1 MSAHETGAGAPRRPL
16 RLWPGV
22 AAAVLILLLRFVVP
36 LVLPDTAGLGV
47 IAGAAG
53 GLVIL
58 LWWLLFSRAP
68 WPERAGAIAL
78 MIAAAAATRLIVH
91 PSIAGGM
98 MGYMLYVMAIPSTLS
113 LTFVGWAVA
122 ARHLSG
128 TRRWVTMV
136 AAIVLGCGV
145 WTLARTEGVTGG
157 GAAQLAWRWTP
168 TPEQRLLAQQSQA
181 PTAPAPQPVPAPR
194 AAPAPTPSEEVPTA
208 PGDVKAP
215 DTTASP
221 PPPAAPAA
229 RAPRWAGFRGA
240 ARDGSVSG
248 VRLDTDWSAAPPVE
262 VWRRKVGPGWS
273 SFAVDGELVFTQ
285 EQRGE
290 EEVVAAYRIATG
302 APVWTHRDPVRFYE
316 SNGGAGPR
324 ATPAVHGGRVY
335 TMGATGVVNA
345 LDAGTGE
352 RIWSRNAETDTG
364 ATRPGWGFA
373 GSPLVV
379 GDAVIVAASGRLIAY
394 DLATGDP
401 RWTRTTGGGGYSS
414 PHLATIDGVEQV
426 LLASGGGV
434 TGFSPGDGRVL
445 WEHKGTGGVSILQP
459 ALVAGHDV
467 LAAAGDMMGGTGI
480 QRLALSRQ
488 AGTWFVQERWS
499 SRGLKPYFSDFVE
512 HSGFAFGFDG
522 TILSCIDLET
532 GERRWKGGRYGAG
545 QMLLLRDQDL
555 LLVLSEEGAL
565 ALVRAA
571 ADQFTEVARFKA
583 IEGKTW
589 NHPVLAGDLLLVRN
603 GEEMAAFRLPLA
615 VR

>member
-22 AAAVLILLLRFVVP
+22 AAAALILLLRFIVP

-53 GLVIL
+53 AVIVL

-78 MIAAAAATRLIVH
+78 MIAAAAATSLVVH

-98 MGYMLYVMAIPSTLS
+98 MGYMLFVMAIPSTLS

-157 GAAQLAWRWTP
+157 GAAQLAWRWAP
-168 TPEQRLLAQQSQA
+168 TPEQRLLAQEPQA
-181 PTAPAPQPVPAPR
+181 PAAPAPQPVREPRVAPVPA
-194 AAPAPTPSEEVPTA
+194 ASDEVPATVDA
-208 PGDVKAP
+208 AKRPGPIA
-215 DTTASP
+215 P
-221 PPPAAPAA
+221 PPPAVAPV
-229 RAPRWAGFRGA
+229 RKAPKWAGFRGA
-240 ARDGSVSG
+240 SRDGAVRA
-248 VRLDTDWSAAPPVE
+248 VRLATDWSAAPPVE
-262 VWRRKVGPGWS
+262 IWRRKVGPGWS
-273 SFAVDGELVFTQ
+273 SFAVDGELIFTQ

-290 EEVVAAYRIATG
+290 EEIVAAYRIATG
-302 APVWTHRDPVRFYE
+302 TPVWTHRDPVRFYE

-324 ATPAVHGGRVY
+324 ATPAVQGGRVY

-345 LDAGTGE
+345 LDAETGE

-426 LLASGGGV
+426 LLASGGGLTSV
-434 TGFSPGDGRVL
+434 APEDGRVL
-445 WEHKGTGGVSILQP
+445 WEHKGPGGVSILQP

-488 AGTWFVQERWS
+488 SGTWAVQERWS

-512 HSGFAFGFDG
+512 HRGAVFGFDG

-545 QMLLLRDQDL
+545 QMLLLADQDL
-555 LLVLSEEGAL
+555 LLVLSEDGEL

-571 ADQFTEVARFKA
+571 TDQFTEVARFKA

-589 NHPVLAGDLLLVRN
+589 NHPVLAGGLLLVRN
-603 GEEMAAFRLPLA
+603 GEEMAAFRFPLA
-615 VR
+615 GR